1 MNKQRLITLSLA
13 AVSLA
18 LFANFV
24 LIWIF
29 GKYVA
34 YENNKVILAVET
46 FFVFGAFG
54 VGMAEFLRSCASA
67 APIKQKISVLEHV
80 EEGTDIEIVEQND
93 EFWKLNWR
101 FTLRNPGVHSH
112 TFDVFVKY
120 FDVDGSIIHNDF
132 ASNLSVAPN
141 CRSVF
146 SDFTLVPSSVA
157 ASIARARVEIIRR
170 TQHKRSS
177 SRLSEIDSRFLSY
190 GRSQVT

>member
-1 MNKQRLITLSLA
+1 MNKHGLITLSLA

-18 LFANFV
+18 LLANFI

-34 YENNKVILAVET
+34 YENNKVILAIET

-54 VGMAEFLRSCASA
+54 VGLREFLRSCMRMTQINRRVIA
-67 APIKQKISVLEHV
+67 LEHV
-80 EEGTDIEIVEQND
+80 EDSTDIRIVEQNN

-101 FTLRNPGVHSH
+101 FTLRNHSVHSH

-132 ASNLSVAPN
+132 ASSLSVAPN

-157 ASIARARVEIIRR
+157 ASIAHARVEIIQR
-170 TQHKRSS
+170 TKSNKSS
-177 SRLSEIDSRFLSY
+177 NRFSKVDSRSLRY
-190 GRSQVT
+190 GHS

>member
-29 GKYVA
+29 GKYIA
-34 YENNKVILAVET
+34 YENNKIILVMET

-54 VGMAEFLRSCASA
+54 VGMAEFLRSCAP
-67 APIKQKISVLEHV
+67 APQIKRRVLAVEHV
-80 EEGTDIEIVEQND
+80 EEGTDIKIVEQND

-101 FTLRNPGVHSH
+101 FTLRNPGVHPLK
-112 TFDVFVKY
+112 FDVFVKY

-132 ASNLSVAPN
+132 TRDLLVAPD

-146 SDFTLVPSSVA
+146 SDFTLVPSSIA
-157 ASIARARVEIIRR
+157 ESIAHARVEIVRR
-170 TQHKRSS
+170 AQHKESGVS
-177 SRLSEIDSRFLSY
+177 LSGADSRFLSY